1 MIFLLNWNINESI
14 PEWSSSRMMNDTV
27 GAIKLQD
34 NMRKSESFLGLAG
47 YILNKT
53 INFF

>member
-1 MIFLLNWNINESI
+1 
-14 PEWSSSRMMNDTV
+14 MNDTV

-47 YILNKT
+47 YLLNKT
-53 INFF
+53 IYFPKQKILRILEKISRIKQ